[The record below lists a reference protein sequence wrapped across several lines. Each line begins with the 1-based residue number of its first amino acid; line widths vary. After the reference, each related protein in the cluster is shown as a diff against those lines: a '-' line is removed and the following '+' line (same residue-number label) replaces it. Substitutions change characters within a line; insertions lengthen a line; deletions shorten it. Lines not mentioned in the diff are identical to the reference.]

1 MSSSTKYILTIE
13 YLINEN
19 TNIKKIDDKIDYF
32 MKSNNGSLHKTD
44 IIYNTNKRYMQLSK
58 NVMFNNYIL
67 YFVKF
72 SELKKFI
79 NNIFK
84 YINNFEKNK
93 VEIKPVNITK
103 YCSNNNNNNNKDIT
117 KYENNILIT
126 NLTKNNKEKN
136 ECIFDIKKYKTKE
149 NSNLD
154 NFNNNIIQNLQA
166 KDVIYNNIPQPQ
178 QLPCDEIKNIHNNA
192 IQMLQKDIINYY
204 KQNNIIN

>member
-1 MSSSTKYILTIE
+1 
-13 YLINEN
+13 
-19 TNIKKIDDKIDYF
+19 
-32 MKSNNGSLHKTD
+32 
-44 IIYNTNKRYMQLSK
+44 MQLSK

-93 VEIKPVNITK
+93 TEIKPVNITK
-103 YCSNNNNNNNKDIT
+103 YCSKNNKNNNNKDIT

-149 NSNLD
+149 NINLD
-154 NFNNNIIQNLQA
+154 NLNLNNIVQNLQT
-166 KDVIYNNIPQPQ
+166 KDVIYNNIPQ
-178 QLPCDEIKNIHNNA
+178 PCDEIKNIHNNA
-192 IQMLQKDIINYY
+192 IQILQNDIINYY